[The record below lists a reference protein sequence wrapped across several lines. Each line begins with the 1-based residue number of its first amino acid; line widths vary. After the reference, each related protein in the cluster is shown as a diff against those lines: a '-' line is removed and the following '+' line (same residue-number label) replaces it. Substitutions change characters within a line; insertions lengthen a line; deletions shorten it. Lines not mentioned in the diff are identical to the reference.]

1 MPLEKNTS
9 AKKNGQL
16 ELDLDSLNLD
26 MVSERYRAR
35 LAELQAWFKL
45 TDNALEIESD
55 YEPSNGPVTGSYK

>member
-1 MPLEKNTS
+1 MPFEKNTP

-26 MVSERYRAR
+26 MVSERYRAH

-45 TDNALEIESD
+45 TDDTLDIDSD
-55 YEPSNGPVTGSYK
+55 YDPSNGPVTGSYR